1 MMCGSVTRR
10 AAIVAAFIAL
20 AGCESLPFGYT
31 QIKDIVAAPGQFEG
45 KEVKLHG
52 TVTGGVKLPV
62 IDIKGYTLR
71 DDTGEIP
78 VVTRGTLPATNKRV
92 ALTGI
97 VKSVAIVGGESLGLR
112 VEEVK
117 RLHEEH

>member
-1 MMCGSVTRR
+1 MSRTRSVLVG
-10 AAIVAAFIAL
+10 AVIGLLVV

-31 QIKDIVAAPGQFEG
+31 AIKDIVAAPGQFEG
-45 KEVKLHG
+45 KDVKLHG
-52 TVTGGVKLPV
+52 TVTGGIKVPL

-78 VVTRGTLPATNKRV
+78 VLTHGTLPATNARV
-92 ALTGI
+92 SLTGV

-117 RLHEEH
+117 RLHEER